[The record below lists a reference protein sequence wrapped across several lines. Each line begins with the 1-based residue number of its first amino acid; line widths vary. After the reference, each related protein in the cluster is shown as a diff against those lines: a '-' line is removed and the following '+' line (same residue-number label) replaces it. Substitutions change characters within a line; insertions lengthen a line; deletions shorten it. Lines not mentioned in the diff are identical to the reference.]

1 MSTVSPP
8 ALLDAST
15 FAARSEL
22 RDLGVPDPA
31 LLVLAGTGRPMWSGD
46 VPHEAAGFKRHGS
59 IELQAVRALPGA
71 WSEGELVFGSV
82 ETPAGPATAWV
93 LEDVGLELA
102 PGHDRP
108 AFEAALPVW
117 IAAAAGAT
125 VLLHTAAGG
134 ALAGA
139 ELEPGDLCVVEDY
152 LNLSGS
158 TPLLGVGESKLGPL
172 FPDLSRLF
180 APGLLRAATQH
191 AGQLGITANT
201 GIAAAS
207 APVALATP
215 AERSWFRAAGADVWA
230 QGLQA
235 PYLAAA
241 HAGLDVL
248 ALLAVIDTDTDLD
261 PSVDVQ
267 RLITRSESTA
277 AALDDLLAH
286 VLPAAAEHAL
296 SAQESA

>member
-1 MSTVSPP
+1 MVSPP

-15 FAARSEL
+15 LTARSEL

-31 LLVLAGTGRPMWSGD
+31 LLVLAGTGLPTWCGD
-46 VPHEAAGFKRHGS
+46 IPNEAASFKVHGVL
-59 IELQAVRALPGA
+59 ELSEVRALPDV
-71 WSEGELVFGSV
+71 WSQGQLVFGTV
-82 ETPAGPATAWV
+82 ETAAGPASVWL
-93 LEDVGLELA
+93 LEDSGLEQA
-102 PGHDRP
+102 PAPDQP
-108 AFEAALPVW
+108 AFEPALPVW

-125 VLLHTAAGG
+125 VLVHTAAGG

-180 APGLLRAATQH
+180 DPGLLRAATQR

-207 APVALATP
+207 SPVALATP
-215 AERSWFRAAGADVWA
+215 AERNWFRTAGADVWA

-241 HAGLDVL
+241 HAGLDAL
-248 ALLAVIDTDTDLD
+248 ALIAIIDADAGLD

-267 RLITRSESTA
+267 RLVARSEGTA